1 MHLNATYNKHLSK
14 IIIYKS
20 RILDKFSKMPP
31 VVTQSLHLEDTLEE
45 NPQVNNAKCVQS
57 DCLIYFHIL
66 KDQGDA

>member
-1 MHLNATYNKHLSK
+1 
-14 IIIYKS
+14 
-20 RILDKFSKMPP
+20 MPP

-66 KDQGDA
+66 KDQGDAWFIRKGHEHA